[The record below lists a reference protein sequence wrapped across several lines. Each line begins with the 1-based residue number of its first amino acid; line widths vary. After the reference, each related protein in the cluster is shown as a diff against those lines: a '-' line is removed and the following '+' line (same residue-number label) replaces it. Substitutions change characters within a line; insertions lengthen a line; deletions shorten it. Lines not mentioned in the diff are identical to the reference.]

1 MNANLITSV
10 AEFLRRESIAPRHI
24 VVAVS
29 GGPDSIA
36 LLHALVE
43 FQAEALVVGH
53 VNHALR
59 GTESDGDASFVREV
73 CESFGAR
80 HQSPVLFRSERID
93 TAAIRRD
100 EGANLEDTA
109 RRVRYDWL
117 RQLAEETGCAYV
129 ATAHTASD
137 QAETVLHRLL
147 RGTGVKGLRG
157 IAPRRT
163 LAPGI
168 DLIRPLIDV
177 RREGVM
183 DYLTSHGIAYRLDSS
198 NCNLNFTRNRIR
210 HELLPY
216 FSENGVPEI
225 VELLN
230 RLATQAGALYE
241 TIEWLARA
249 ALAAVELPRAGMLVV
264 LSDDPLKAVPR
275 QLLREACRLI
285 WEREQWSM
293 GAMGFRDWDRLAE
306 FLGGSATALDLPE
319 GIRARRRARVVLIGP
334 VS

>member
-1 MNANLITSV
+1 
-10 AEFLRRESIAPRHI
+10 
-24 VVAVS
+24 VS
-29 GGPDSIA
+29 GGPDSMA

-59 GTESDGDASFVREV
+59 GTESDADAAFVRGV
-73 CESFGAR
+73 CESLSAR
-80 HQSPVLFRSERID
+80 RQSPVLLRSARID
-93 TAAIRRD
+93 TAAIRRN

-117 RQLAEETGCAYV
+117 RKVAEETCCAYV
-129 ATAHTASD
+129 ATGHTASD

-157 IAPRRT
+157 IAPRRS
-163 LAPGI
+163 LGPGLE
-168 DLIRPLIDV
+168 LIRPLIQV
-177 RREGVM
+177 RREDVIH
-183 DYLTSHGIAYRLDSS
+183 YLASRGIAYREDSS
-198 NCNLNFTRNRIR
+198 NRNLDFTRNRIR

-216 FSENGVPEI
+216 LSENGAPKI

-230 RLATQAGALYE
+230 QLATQAGALYE
-241 TIEWLARA
+241 TIESRARS
-249 ALAAVELPRAGMLVV
+249 ALAGVELPRAGPLVV
-264 LSDDPLKAVPR
+264 LSDEPLKAVPR
-275 QLLREACRLI
+275 PLLREMCRLI
-285 WEREQWSM
+285 WARENWSM
-293 GAMGFRDWDRLAE
+293 GAMAFRDWDRLAD
-306 FLGGSATALDLPE
+306 FLAGHATALDLPE